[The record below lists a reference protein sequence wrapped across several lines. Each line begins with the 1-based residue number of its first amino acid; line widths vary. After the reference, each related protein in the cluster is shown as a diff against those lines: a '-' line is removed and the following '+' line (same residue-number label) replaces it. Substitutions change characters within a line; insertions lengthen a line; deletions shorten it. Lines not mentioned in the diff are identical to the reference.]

1 MPGEGASRRYQDV
14 AALAQALAPFGQ
26 AEARSAAD
34 RIGRVMRGT
43 QASSIDLRAEAVAT
57 TNREPAAWR
66 SRRRPRRSAP
76 RPRTPFAAS
85 PRCPS
90 WPARR
95 SSPPSAI
102 VAAIVTRSPDASKGA
117 AAQASVTAHAAVST
131 CGAWDG
137 VRPGARARA
146 PRRHAGADAAQA
158 PTPATSRR
166 ARADRERRAA
176 RAGPGPPARQ
186 AEAGRRAGRGA
197 HREARRHERF
207 RRSRLDASNRPGGR
221 SRGRGQRR
229 RPSAARAQSHNE
241 DLARADSLFNAG
253 KALLESGQNVD
264 ACAKFAESKR
274 LAPGLGVT
282 LYLADC
288 YERIGR
294 TASAWTEFRSAEGL
308 ARERSDKRADVA
320 RGRAQALEA
329 KLNRLT
335 ITVAPTVP
343 QSGLQI
349 LRDGAAVSSE
359 EWGLAVPVDPGDHVV
374 VVASPGHA
382 QRTFP
387 AHVGPEAPSAT
398 VRVDRLEDAAP
409 AIASAPTP
417 TPAPAVATPAPAPAP
432 ASVPARRSRRD
443 APLDWRRL
451 AAAGVVGVALGAVF
465 GLGAKSKLDSPIRT
479 TTVTRRTRCD
489 PTGLSLRSDA
499 SNAATLST

>member
-1 MPGEGASRRYQDV
+1 MRRIV
-14 AALAQALAPFGQ
+14 LAVALA
-26 AEARSAAD
+26 
-34 RIGRVMRGT
+34 
-43 QASSIDLRAEAVAT
+43 
-57 TNREPAAWR
+57 
-66 SRRRPRRSAP
+66 
-76 RPRTPFAAS
+76 
-85 PRCPS
+85 
-90 WPARR
+90 
-95 SSPPSAI
+95 
-102 VAAIVTRSPDASKGA
+102 
-117 AAQASVTAHAAVST
+117 AAVS
-131 CGAWDG
+131 
-137 VRPGARARA
+137 A
-146 PRRHAGADAAQA
+146 PAL
-158 PTPATSRR
+158 P
-166 ARADRERRAA
+166 
-176 RAGPGPPARQ
+176 
-186 AEAGRRAGRGA
+186 
-197 HREARRHERF
+197 
-207 RRSRLDASNRPGGR
+207 
-221 SRGRGQRR
+221 
-229 RPSAARAQSHNE
+229 ARAQSHNE

-374 VVASPGHA
+374 VVASPGHV

-417 TPAPAVATPAPAPAP
+417 APTPAAATPEPAPAP
-432 ASVPARRSRRD
+432 ASVAPADPAATRR
-443 APLDWRRL
+443 WIGVGL

-465 GLGAKSKLDSPIRT
+465 GLGAKSKLDQSNQDNHCDT
-479 TTVTRRTRCD
+479 KDTCD

-499 SNAATLST
+499 SNAATLSTVMYALGGVAVAGGAVLYFTAPRPAATMGLVVTPAPGGGAALLRGSF